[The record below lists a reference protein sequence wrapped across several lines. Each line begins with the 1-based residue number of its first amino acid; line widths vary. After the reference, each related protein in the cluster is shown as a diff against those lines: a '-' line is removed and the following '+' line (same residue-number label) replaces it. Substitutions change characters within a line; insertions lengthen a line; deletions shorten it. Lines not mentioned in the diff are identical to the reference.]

1 MRVSDMTDL
10 PDPDSPTTA
19 NISPLFNSKE
29 NSCKAGSGDADSG
42 NSTVIFFIL
51 SIGSKR
57 IIKSEG
63 A

>member
-29 NSCKAGSGDADSG
+29 NS
-42 NSTVIFFIL
+42 TVIFFIL